1 MEGLEEVVISMDV
14 LMEFVVGFEEKIV
27 PHHCNEQ
34 AINKKGLRVGVLKN
48 TNVLITQRE

>member
-27 PHHCNEQ
+27 PHHRNEQ
-34 AINKKGLRVGVLKN
+34 AINKKGLRVGY
-48 TNVLITQRE
+48 